1 MIQFI
6 TKLLIYR
13 QIYNFIKERIVGISF
28 TVIMIF
34 LIIYIHS
41 EYLNY
46 IEFKEKTSA
55 NYIGLSFIIKKNYDD
70 IVLSGAL
77 AKIDNVMSGIMSMA
91 RGGIIRDPS
100 FTYYN
105 EGGSAKKPPIKDPI
119 PVKKIDIM
127 DYHKLGMTLADL
139 SDYERD
145 LVKELLDKTL
155 FKTK

>member
-46 IEFKEKTSA
+46 VEFKEKTSA
-55 NYIGLSFIIKKNYDD
+55 NYIGLSFIIKNSLIL
-70 IVLSGAL
+70 IVALSYFYFYRFL
-77 AKIDNVMSGIMSMA
+77 SK
-91 RGGIIRDPS
+91 
-100 FTYYN
+100 
-105 EGGSAKKPPIKDPI
+105 AKKKIENNEINFVQNKDNGSER
-119 PVKKIDIM
+119 IDDL
-127 DYHKLGMTLADL
+127 DYFLND
-139 SDYERD
+139 DEINRD
-145 LVKELLDKTL
+145 K
-155 FKTK
+155 